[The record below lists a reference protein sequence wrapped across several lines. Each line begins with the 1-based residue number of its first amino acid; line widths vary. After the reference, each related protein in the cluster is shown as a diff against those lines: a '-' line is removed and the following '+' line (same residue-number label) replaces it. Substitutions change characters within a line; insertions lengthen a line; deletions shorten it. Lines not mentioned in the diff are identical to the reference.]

1 MRMGL
6 LFALLSGALAPFF
19 AIILGWFVVLFNPT
33 LTKEESR
40 EQLLEKVPY
49 IIIISVFTFVFSWLG
64 FALMQI
70 SAEKLSFRLRAR
82 YLK

>member
-1 MRMGL
+1 MGL

-19 AIILGWFVVLFNPT
+19 AIILGWFVKLFNPT